1 VLASCKS
8 SSLRGHCT
16 SALVANGRGIEYGS
30 SSLKRGQYIR
40 LAAKVDVPP
49 QPPEGASSRKRKLA
63 AILHADVVA
72 FSRLMGEDEAGTH
85 QALGRL
91 RQAVDP
97 LIVAQNGRI
106 VSTAGDSL
114 LADFLSVVDALNCAV
129 EMQEAA
135 RAINE
140 PIPRERRLELRIGVN
155 LGDVIVDGDNIFGDG
170 INIAARLQALAK
182 PGTICISQ
190 TVYEQVKN
198 KLNFRYH
205 PLGSHRVKNIVE
217 PVRAYLVEVAA
228 TARRRR
234 KRPWPLVAATGGAA
248 IVAGGLSVWA
258 LHADV
263 GRHLFGF
270 GSVAKPVEV
279 ETLASAARL
288 EARPSVAVLPFKNMS
303 GDAANDF
310 FSDGITEDVISAL
323 GRFSNLLVISKSSS
337 FPFKNS
343 KAAPGEIG
351 RLLNARY
358 LLDGSIRRTGN
369 RVRVGVQLTE
379 ATTGRLVWSE
389 TYDAQI
395 DDIFAVQDKI
405 AKRVVGAAA
414 VGLTRFE
421 QERALAKPTGN
432 LAAYEYVLR
441 GRGALSHDTRDS
453 NDEASALFQRAIGLD
468 PNYADAYAAL
478 GFSYYSAVV
487 SGWSEFRVED
497 LERAETLAK
506 KALVLDPATTPAYRL
521 LSFTNL
527 FRKRY
532 DLAMAQIDRA
542 LEINP
547 SDADNYAFRGAI
559 LVWAGRAAEA
569 LPWLDGALRFDPAN
583 GFASTTLCKAYYS
596 LRRYTEALDACDRGL
611 SRDPGRNSVM
621 QNHVFLAAIYAALGR
636 QEDAKRERNIVGR
649 IWPLLDAWT
658 FADQFGTEEARNYM
672 LEGMKKA
679 GFR

>member
-1 VLASCKS
+1 
-8 SSLRGHCT
+8 
-16 SALVANGRGIEYGS
+16 
-30 SSLKRGQYIR
+30 

-49 QPPEGASSRKRKLA
+49 QPPKGASSSRKRKLA

-72 FSRLMGEDEAGTH
+72 FSRLMGEDDTGTH

-106 VSTAGDSL
+106 VGTAGDSL
-114 LADFLSVVDALNCAV
+114 LADFSSVVDALNCAV
-129 EMQEAA
+129 EMQQAA
-135 RAINE
+135 RAIND
-140 PIPRERRLELRIGVN
+140 PIPPERRLELRIGVN

-234 KRPWPLVAATGGAA
+234 RRRWPLVAATGGAA
-248 IVAGGLSVWA
+248 IVAAGLSVWA

-279 ETLASAARL
+279 ATLASAARL
-288 EARPSVAVLPFKNMS
+288 EARPTVAVLPFKNLS
-303 GDAANDF
+303 GDAAHDF
-310 FSDGITEDVISAL
+310 FCDGITEDVIAAL

-337 FPFKNS
+337 FPFKDS
-343 KAAPGEIG
+343 KSAPAEIG

-358 LLDGSIRRTGN
+358 LLDGSIRRSGN

-379 ATTGRLVWSE
+379 ATSGRLLWSE
-389 TYDAQI
+389 TYNAEI
-395 DDIFAVQDKI
+395 DSIFAVQDTI
-405 AKRVVGAAA
+405 AKSVVGAAA
-414 VGLTRFE
+414 VELTRFE
-421 QERALAKPTGN
+421 RERALAKPTSN

-441 GRGALSHDTRDS
+441 GRGVVLHDTRDS
-453 NDEASALFQRAIGLD
+453 NDEASELFQRAIDLD
-468 PNYADAYAAL
+468 PTYADAYAAL
-478 GFSYYSAVV
+478 GFSYYEAVV
-487 SGWSEFRVED
+487 SGWSEFRPED
-497 LERAETLAK
+497 LERAEALAK
-506 KALVLDPATTPAYRL
+506 KALALDPATTRAYQVL
-521 LSFTNL
+521 GVINL

-532 DLAMAQIDRA
+532 DLALAQIDRA
-542 LEINP
+542 LEFNP
-547 SDADNYAFRGAI
+547 SDADNYAYRGSI
-559 LVWAGRAAEA
+559 LVFAGRAAEA
-569 LPWLDGALRFDPAN
+569 LPWLEGALRFDRAN
-583 GFASTTLCKAYYS
+583 GYAAATLCMAYYF
-596 LRRYTEALDACDRGL
+596 LRRYTEAVDACDRGL
-611 SRDPGRNSVM
+611 SQKLGRNTQM
-621 QNHVFLAAIYAALGR
+621 MTRPTLAAVYAALDR
-636 QEDAKRERNIVGR
+636 PQDAMRERAIVAR
-649 IWPLLDAWT
+649 LWQFLDART
-658 FADQFGTEEARNYM
+658 FATQFGTEEAQNFM
-672 LEGMKKA
+672 LEGLKKA